1 MLITGESFWG
11 SLVAG
16 SLSHAESS
24 PAHTRTANVKR
35 GLKILIVTNIKI
47 MVLQKYDKNNKK
59 ENISTSFLFTLW
71 FLLFISVAILPNIL
85 R

>member
-1 MLITGESFWG
+1 
-11 SLVAG
+11 
-16 SLSHAESS
+16 
-24 PAHTRTANVKR
+24 
-35 GLKILIVTNIKI
+35 

-85 R
+85 G